1 MRWRKKRIEKIFEK
15 IMAGNFPQ
23 VKARYQ
29 TIDQVFPKT
38 TNRINGGEK
47 NPTPRHIIFKLQKKK
62 KKIEEENFLKE
73 ARGGGKHISIAPKV
87 RVTSIFFS
95 ETMQKRENVVKYLK
109 Y

>member
-1 MRWRKKRIEKIFEK
+1 M
-15 IMAGNFPQ
+15 
-23 VKARYQ
+23 
-29 TIDQVFPKT
+29 
-38 TNRINGGEK
+38 GEK
-47 NPTPRHIIFKLQKKK
+47 KTLHLGISFSNYQKK